1 MSATS
6 QPDSPSA
13 PPQFQMPDWSVGHY
27 ERFAP
32 ELEPAAEHLVEL
44 ATIRPGERVLDLGCG
59 TGNAALL
66 AARAGATVTGL
77 DPAPRLLDVARGRLA
92 AERLD
97 GTFVIGDAHAVPFE
111 DGSFDAVLSVFG
123 VIFAADA
130 RRALA
135 EILRV
140 LAPDGR
146 ALVSVWLPGG
156 AVDAMVGVMVRAI
169 SAALGTEIPRFPWQD
184 QGAVGDLAATVD
196 ASVRAREGEVVF
208 SADSPESYLSAQ
220 EADHPMTIASRPLLE
235 HAGAYE
241 SVRTKALEALRRDN
255 EDLAHFRATSRYRV
269 IELRHT
275 Q

>member
-6 QPDSPSA
+6 QPDSPSGA
-13 PPQFQMPDWSVGHY
+13 PQFQMPDWSAGHY
-27 ERFAP
+27 ERFAT

-44 ATIRPGERVLDLGCG
+44 AALCPGERVLDLGCG
-59 TGNAALL
+59 TGNAAVL

-77 DPAPRLLDVARGRLA
+77 DPAPRLLDVARGRLS

-97 GTFVIGDAHAVPFE
+97 GTFVIGDAHALPFE
-111 DGSFDAVLSVFG
+111 DGAFDVVLSVFG

-130 RRALA
+130 ERALA

-140 LAPDGR
+140 LAPNGR

-156 AVDAMVGVMVRAI
+156 AIDAMVGVMVRAI
-169 SAALGTEIPRFPWQD
+169 SAALGAELPRFPWHD
-184 QGAVGDLAATVD
+184 PAALGVAAATAG
-196 ASVRAREGEVVF
+196 ASVRARQGEVVF
-208 SADSPESYLSAQ
+208 SASSPESYLCAQ

-235 HAGAYE
+235 HAGTYPT
-241 SVRTKALEALRRDN
+241 VRAEALEALRRDN
-255 EDLAHFRATSRYRV
+255 EDPARFRATSRYRV

-275 Q
+275 R